1 MNYEQKTSNK
11 NKLNFL
17 LAVLDASMKN
27 LVNTKPLYYSMYVV
41 RFGTQVLVLN
51 REPAST
57 DITKQLDHFSKDKNF
72 DPDLIIVELYTGKSR
87 NVTKPMGIYTFEY
100 KAIQ

>member
-1 MNYEQKTSNK
+1 MNYEQKASNK

-17 LAVLDASMKN
+17 LAVLDASKKH
-27 LVNTKPLYYSMYVV
+27 LSNTKPLYYSMYVV

-51 REPAST
+51 REPATT
-57 DITKQLDHFSKDKNF
+57 DITEHLNNFSSDKRF
-72 DPDLIIVELYTGKSR
+72 CPDLIIVELYTGKSR

-100 KAIQ
+100 KEVK

>member
-1 MNYEQKTSNK
+1 MNYEQKASNK

-17 LAVLDASMKN
+17 LAVLDASTKH
-27 LVNTKPLYYSMYVV
+27 LSNTKPLYYSMYVV

-51 REPAST
+51 REPATT
-57 DITKQLDHFSKDKNF
+57 DITEHLNNFSSDKRF
-72 DPDLIIVELYTGKSR
+72 CPDLIIVELYTGKSR

-100 KAIQ
+100 KPIK

>member
-1 MNYEQKTSNK
+1 MNYEQKASNK
-11 NKLNFL
+11 SKLNFL
-17 LAVLDASMKN
+17 LAVLDSSIRN
-27 LVNTKPLYYSMYVV
+27 LNHTKPLFYSIYVV

-51 REPAST
+51 REPAAT
-57 DITKQLDHFSKDKNF
+57 DITEQLNRFSTDKHF

-100 KAIQ
+100 KSKQ